1 MIKALEAIKLTEET
15 MSFLDVFQYQVDAS
29 GQLRLVMVSK
39 DVHSTPDVHPV
50 VDKWPSHCEPT

>member
-1 MIKALEAIKLTEET
+1 MNKAFEAIKLTEET

-39 DVHSTPDVHPV
+39 DVHPV
-50 VDKWPSHCEPT
+50 EPI

>member
-1 MIKALEAIKLTEET
+1 MNKAFEAIKLTEET

-39 DVHSTPDVHPV
+39 DVHATPDVHPV
-50 VDKWPSHCEPT
+50 EDKQHSHCELI